1 MWVFLPG
8 GFISVVAHRE
18 QPNDFMIRSRN
29 SEHLSILFPECEII
43 ELDDSDYRY
52 RTVLPRREVN
62 DMISKHIENM
72 EYDNFKSRCPPTY
85 ATTRRHYD
93 DMKNQFKEI
102 EREN

>member
-72 EYDNFKSRCPPTY
+72 EYDNFKSSISESEYNNACNHVWRVMY
-85 ATTRRHYD
+85 SYGQNR
-93 DMKNQFKEI
+93 
-102 EREN
+102 

>member
-1 MWVFLPG
+1 MWVFLSG

-52 RTVLPRREVN
+52 RTVLPRRKVN

-72 EYDNFKSRCPPTY
+72 EYDNFKSSIQLFNIAPQRQL
-85 ATTRRHYD
+85 
-93 DMKNQFKEI
+93 NVSQLFSNI
-102 EREN
+102 